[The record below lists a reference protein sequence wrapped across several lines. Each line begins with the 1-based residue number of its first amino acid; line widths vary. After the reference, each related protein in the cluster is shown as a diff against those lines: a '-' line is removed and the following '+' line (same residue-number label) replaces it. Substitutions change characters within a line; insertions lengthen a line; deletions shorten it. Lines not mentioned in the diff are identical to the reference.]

1 MLSAAA
7 IGVQRAEIQEA
18 QGEFVGRYGAR
29 TRRSI
34 ERFNTIPYVTI
45 EADAATL
52 EQMKRD
58 GLIKTVEEDAIE
70 QPTLL
75 ESTNIIG
82 APAAWSSGF
91 DGSGWAVAVLDTGVD
106 KNHSFL
112 NGRVV
117 SEACYSSTTS
127 SSVSVC
133 PGGVSASTAADSGLN
148 CDPTVPG
155 CAHGTHVAGTVAG
168 TNATFSGVA
177 KNAGIIAIQVF
188 SRFNTPSSCP
198 EERAPCVSAYVSDQ
212 IRGLE
217 RVFALRDTHKIA
229 AVNMSL
235 GGGRYYSACDSV
247 QSGRK
252 AVIDNLRSVKIATVV
267 SSGNDSRTD
276 SMGAPACIS
285 SAISVG
291 STGDGSSAGTINV
304 GAAFPVVNRTSG
316 FDFDDDGRA
325 DIAVR
330 RPATNEW
337 YSLRSMTGFTGQMF
351 GVATDIAAPA
361 DYDGDGKTDIAVFRP
376 TESMFYISGS
386 SVGFYGVQW
395 GQVGDLPVP
404 ADYDGDGRADVAVY
418 RPDTGDWYRKLS
430 ASSELSAVKFG
441 IVGDKPVTGD
451 FDGDGKADVAV
462 FRPSENN
469 WYLLQTSAGF
479 TGRTFGEA
487 GDITTPSD
495 FDGDGKTDVAVFRPS
510 TGIWYVSGSAVGFY
524 GSHWGQAGD
533 IAVAADYTGDGI
545 SDPAVFRPSDGNWY
559 IAGHGAY
566 TFGVAGDV
574 PVESV
579 FAF

>member
-1 MLSAAA
+1 MKRLLIALLAVSSAIALFELFNSGRSAVNAQIKDNNILALLDRDDAFENLIKTANADAEGKVRVIVGLNLDVQFKPVGELSAAA

-291 STGDGSSAGTINV
+291 STGDGSSAGTSTTLDAVSSFSNSAPFLHLLAPGQWIRSSVASPN
-304 GAAFPVVNRTSG
+304 GNNFYSNYSGTS
-316 FDFDDDGRA
+316 
-325 DIAVR
+325 
-330 RPATNEW
+330 
-337 YSLRSMTGFTGQMF
+337 M
-351 GVATDIAAPA
+351 AAPHVA
-361 DYDGDGKTDIAVFRP
+361 GAFAVLRHKRP
-376 TESMFYISGS
+376 EA
-386 SVGFYGVQW
+386 SVGQI
-395 GQVGDLPVP
+395 
-404 ADYDGDGRADVAVY
+404 
-418 RPDTGDWYRKLS
+418 T
-430 ASSELSAVKFG
+430 
-441 IVGDKPVTGD
+441 
-451 FDGDGKADVAV
+451 KALA
-462 FRPSENN
+462 
-469 WYLLQTSAGF
+469 
-479 TGRTFGEA
+479 
-487 GDITTPSD
+487 
-495 FDGDGKTDVAVFRPS
+495 
-510 TGIWYVSGSAVGFY
+510 VSGLAVTDARNNVVK
-524 GSHWGQAGD
+524 SR
-533 IAVAADYTGDGI
+533 I
-545 SDPAVFRPSDGNWY
+545 
-559 IAGHGAY
+559 
-566 TFGVAGDV
+566 
-574 PVESV
+574 
-579 FAF
+579 